1 MLAGLETADF
11 IMLSF
16 AAFLASTV
24 RGFSGFGSAL
34 IYLPLAGQVLTP
46 YQAITTIIIFDL
58 VGPLPL
64 VRRAMRNCEGRDL
77 MRLVTG
83 LIVALPVGLYILTIA
98 PPEVFRYAV
107 SIIALVMLGF
117 LISGLR
123 YRGPLTPP
131 LIYGTGTASGFLQ
144 GVAGLPGPPVILLYM
159 ASTRPAA
166 VIRANT
172 FLFLLVTDVVLLP
185 MLWLYGELQL
195 TAVLWGV
202 MLIIPTFAGSMI
214 GNWLFR
220 PRFERVYRTAAYLI
234 IAATAL
240 SGLPLWG

>member
-1 MLAGLETADF
+1 
-11 IMLSF
+11 
-16 AAFLASTV
+16 
-24 RGFSGFGSAL
+24 
-34 IYLPLAGQVLTP
+34 
-46 YQAITTIIIFDL
+46 
-58 VGPLPL
+58 
-64 VRRAMRNCEGRDL
+64 
-77 MRLVTG
+77 
-83 LIVALPVGLYILTIA
+83 
-98 PPEVFRYAV
+98 
-107 SIIALVMLGF
+107 
-117 LISGLR
+117 
-123 YRGPLTPP
+123 
-131 LIYGTGTASGFLQ
+131 
-144 GVAGLPGPPVILLYM
+144 M